1 MQLDTGNIVEDLKR
15 WIKSY
20 LQEVSNKNL
29 SDRTYAIYSG
39 ILEEFVE
46 YSRQYQ
52 GEAGIEDIN
61 RIFLNCYLSDRS
73 DNSKS
78 FGPST
83 KKLHVTVLKT
93 FFTYITENNDNN
105 VDFDK
110 IFKKMKIKTDTKEKP
125 SLSESDIT
133 KLLNFLE
140 NEKNAP
146 RNRTINFR
154 NSLLCKTM
162 LYGGLR
168 EHELMPF
175 RLKDYIYD
183 PDDNVYSLLV
193 KGKGDKERFAYVPY
207 DMVTDELD
215 TLKDEMGE
223 GWFICSTRNGS
234 IINRSNLWT
243 IITGI
248 YKRAGVDQSGL
259 HILRHTFARR
269 LVNNN
274 TNLKT
279 ISELLGHADIAITAK
294 FYAKTNETN
303 KRAAVSSL
311 SNVKPQ

>member
-1 MQLDTGNIVEDLKR
+1 MQLETGNIVNDLKR
-15 WIKSY
+15 WSGSY
-20 LQEVSNKNL
+20 LQEVLNKNL
-29 SDRTYAIYSG
+29 SKRTLDIYTG
-39 ILEEFVE
+39 VLEGFIE
-46 YSRQYQ
+46 YSRGFQ
-52 GEAGIEDIN
+52 GEAGLEDIN
-61 RIFLNCYLSDRS
+61 RIFLNGYLTDRTQI
-73 DNSKS
+73 SKS

-83 KKLHVTVLKT
+83 KKLHITILKT

-105 VDFDK
+105 VDFEK
-110 IFKKMKIKTDTKEKP
+110 LFKKIKIKVDIKEKP
-125 SLSESDIT
+125 SIKEEDII

-140 NEKNAP
+140 KEKKAP
-146 RNRTINFR
+146 RNRIINYR

-175 RLKDYIYD
+175 RVKDYIYD
-183 PDDNVYSLLV
+183 ADNNVYTLLV
-193 KGKGDKERFAYVPY
+193 KGKGEKERFAYVPY
-207 DMVTDELD
+207 EMITDELEV
-215 TLKDEMGE
+215 LKEDMGE
-223 GWFICSTRNGS
+223 SWYVCSTRNNT

-274 TNLKT
+274 INLKT
-279 ISELLGHADIAITAK
+279 ISELLGHADIAITAR

-303 KRAAVSSL
+303 KRSAVSGL
-311 SNVKPQ
+311 V